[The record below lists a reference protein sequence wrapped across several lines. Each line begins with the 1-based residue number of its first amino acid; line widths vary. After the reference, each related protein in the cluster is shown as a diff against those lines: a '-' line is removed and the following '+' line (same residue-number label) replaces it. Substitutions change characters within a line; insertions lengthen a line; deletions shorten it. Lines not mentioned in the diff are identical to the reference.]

1 LADCQDEENE
11 AEAQG
16 QPYFFPGWRTA
27 LELREGKP
35 SRGRSGTYAWRQEQE
50 SAFQTTTTSPK
61 VSLYEG
67 DTLTILRTMNGTV
80 QADVCITSPP
90 YFQKFDYQSKGQYGL
105 ESSVAEYL
113 RAQVSVFHEV
123 HRLLCEGGTCFIV
136 IGDTSNNYSPI
147 RAKSQR
153 KGGDKQWLMRR
164 SLEPTYREKE
174 TLNVPL
180 RLAEAL
186 RQDGWIHR
194 STLIWDKSGGSV
206 VPNSDAT
213 PECHEYILHMVKWS
227 TKRGRA
233 YGNTEPLKSSILRH
247 HTVSHRVH
255 GCVFPVSLVAELLSV
270 CPTRPVILDPYIGS
284 GTVAVAAQSVPG
296 STVYGFDLNCSAARA
311 AFPDA
316 ACHTRSVRRVG
327 RLGDAVP

>member
-1 LADCQDEENE
+1 MTRIVTKPNQKSAMPTLPTLSQMVRDGQADAIQHRRRTREALDYWFRQSERLNIAHTYYGLRGTRFTDFSRRIGVDRASAFRLIKLNRHRAEILADCQEEENE
-11 AEAQG
+11 ADAQG

-67 DTLTILRTMNGTV
+67 DTLTILRAMNGTV

-105 ESSVAEYL
+105 ESSVPEYL
-113 RAQVSVFHEV
+113 RVQVSVFHEV

-153 KGGDKQWLMRR
+153 KGGDKQWL
-164 SLEPTYREKE
+164 
-174 TLNVPL
+174 
-180 RLAEAL
+180 
-186 RQDGWIHR
+186 I
-194 STLIWDKSGGSV
+194 
-206 VPNSDAT
+206 
-213 PECHEYILHMVKWS
+213 
-227 TKRGRA
+227 
-233 YGNTEPLKSSILRH
+233 
-247 HTVSHRVH
+247 
-255 GCVFPVSLVAELLSV
+255 
-270 CPTRPVILDPYIGS
+270 
-284 GTVAVAAQSVPG
+284 
-296 STVYGFDLNCSAARA
+296 
-311 AFPDA
+311 
-316 ACHTRSVRRVG
+316 
-327 RLGDAVP
+327 